1 MSTGPV
7 VTPLRRKPFG
17 CSPGNA
23 QLYTLVVSIAERCSH
38 RIQRTETGCNLRIGR
53 DARVGCAH
61 SLVITVIGCRIGA
74 IEQVV
79 LQVGHGGLVVL
90 EDSALQVITCALYP
104 VAFERRNAVE
114 FALNTD
120 V

>member
-7 VTPLRRKPFG
+7 IAPLHRKSFG

-23 QLYTLVVSIAERCSH
+23 QLHTLVVSIAERRTH
-38 RIQRTETGCNLRIGR
+38 RVQRTEAGCNLRVGR

-61 SLVITVIGCRIGA
+61 SVVIAVIRSWIGA
-74 IEQVV
+74 VDQVV
-79 LQVGHGGLVVL
+79 LQVRDGGLVVA

-114 FALNTD
+114 L
-120 V
+120 